1 MRPILVACLG
11 LAGACAHVPTID
23 FRCAAAGGPPWR
35 TVRTENVTL
44 VTDVGPEDA
53 AGLARQVETMRALVL
68 AALFRSPPR
77 LPGRLEVVAFR
88 TRNEFEELAPPGA
101 AAYFARFQD
110 GASFLVIPARLRW
123 SESGPIL
130 AHEIAHHVS
139 AQVFP
144 TLPRWFAEGLAVFL
158 EPVGQDFPDGTPRV
172 GDIPASRGYDRTP
185 ARTVL
190 AGSVLFR
197 QEEYETS
204 WALVHWMFNR
214 RPGEFAGLMQRFAR
228 GEEPLAAW
236 RAVFPGYDPESPER
250 MAALDDE
257 LGAFL
262 GARRGAAKEVKAIAS
277 AVVAEEL
284 FPPAEVHALR
294 LRFRTS
300 DGAAP
305 TAAVRGELAEGL
317 REDPG
322 QPDLLRLAVA
332 IEKRDPLAAG
342 RIAVAAHPRD
352 WRAYD
357 LLGDALPMGD
367 ERLRARQEAVVLA
380 PDQAIALVSLASD
393 ELATG
398 RAQEALAPARRAA
411 MLAPWH
417 PVVQAT
423 LARVAV
429 QRGDCAG
436 ALLAARRA
444 RAAATLEKG
453 KDRVGAQVGAEIA
466 GVESRCA
473 PGRAPS
479 GATGPSA
486 RP

>member
-1 MRPILVACLG
+1 MRPIVVACLG

-53 AGLARQVETMRALVL
+53 AELARQVERMRALVL
-68 AALFRSPPR
+68 SALFRSPPR
-77 LPGRLEVVAFR
+77 LPGRLAVVAFR
-88 TRNEFEELAPPGA
+88 TRNEFEEFAPSGAVAYYARFRDGA
-101 AAYFARFQD
+101 A
-110 GASFLVIPARLRW
+110 FLVIPARLRW
-123 SESGPIL
+123 SESGPVL
-130 AHEIAHHVS
+130 AHEIAHHVA

-172 GDIPASRGYDRTP
+172 GDVPASRGYDRAP
-185 ARTVL
+185 VRTVL
-190 AGSVLFR
+190 AAGGLF
-197 QEEYETS
+197 QQGEYETS

-214 RPGEFAGLMQRFAR
+214 RPREFAGLMQRFAR

-236 RAVFPGYDPESPER
+236 RAVFPAYDPEDPER
-250 MAALDDE
+250 MAALDAD

-262 GARRGAAKEVKAIAS
+262 GARRGAAKEVKATAS
-277 AVVAEEL
+277 LAVAQETL
-284 FPPAEVHALR
+284 SAAEVHALR

-300 DGAAP
+300 DGTAP
-305 TAAVRGELAEGL
+305 SAGVREELAEGL

-332 IEKRDPLAAG
+332 VEKRDALAAG
-342 RIAVAAHPRD
+342 RAAVAAHPRD

-357 LLGDALPMGD
+357 LLGDALPMGG
-367 ERLRARQEAVVLA
+367 ERLRARQEAAALA
-380 PDQAIALVSLASD
+380 PDEAIALVSLASD
-393 ELATG
+393 ELAAG
-398 RAQEALAPARRAA
+398 RTQEALAPAERAA
-411 MLAPWH
+411 RLAPWH
-417 PVVQAT
+417 PVVQVT
-423 LARVAV
+423 LARVAL

-444 RAAATLEKG
+444 RTVATLERG
-453 KDRVGAQVGAEIA
+453 RDRVGAQVGAELAAI
-466 GVESRCA
+466 ESRCA
-473 PGRAPS
+473 APV
-479 GATGPSA
+479 T
-486 RP
+486 R